1 MILYMYMDSHTHDN
15 EMVRRSHLH
24 SVEIAVLQVVFFF
37 VVPIILLYF
46 RIIPISGRIYTL
58 LFVSL
63 LLYGVIK
70 KQGWTSESV
79 GLTTKN
85 VKQFFGPYFFATVTA
100 MVAII
105 EIARMLGV
113 SAVSS
118 WWINPHF
125 LFMFFIV
132 SFFQEL
138 VFRGILMPLLSRIF
152 PDAFTVIVVNALL
165 FAGMHVIYPNPVI
178 GLPFAFIGGIFFAAL
193 YRRYPNLYLVSISH
207 AVLNFLAVWY
217 GLFTIN

>member
-1 MILYMYMDSHTHDN
+1 MDSHTDDTQ
-15 EMVRRSHLH
+15 MVRRAHLR
-24 SVEIAVLQVVFFF
+24 SVETAVLQVVFFF
-37 VVPIILLYF
+37 VVPIVLLYF
-46 RIIPISGRIYTL
+46 EIIPISGRIYTL

-70 KQGWTSESV
+70 KEGWTSEAV

-85 VKQFFGPYFFATVTA
+85 VKKFFGPYFFATIAA

-113 SAVSS
+113 ASVSD
-118 WWINPHF
+118 WWTNPHF
-125 LFMFFIV
+125 LFLFFVV

-138 VFRGILMPLLSRIF
+138 VFRGILMPLLGRIF
-152 PDAFTVIVVNALL
+152 PDSFTVIVVNALL

-178 GLPFAFIGGIFFAAL
+178 GLPFAFIGGIFFAGL
-193 YRRYPNLYLVSISH
+193 YRRYPNLYLVTLSH
-207 AVLNFLAVWY
+207 AILNFLAVWY
-217 GLFTIN
+217 GLFTIS

>member
-1 MILYMYMDSHTHDN
+1 MDSHSSSND
-15 EMVRRSHLH
+15 MVRRAHLR
-24 SVEIAVLQVVFFF
+24 SVETAALQVVFFF
-37 VVPIILLYF
+37 VVPIVLLYF
-46 RIIPISGRIYTL
+46 GIIPISGRIYTL

-70 KQGWTSESV
+70 KEGWTNEVV

-85 VKQFFGPYFFATVTA
+85 FRQFFGPYFFATIAA

-105 EIARMLGV
+105 EIARVLGV
-113 SAVSS
+113 ESVSS
-118 WWINPHF
+118 WWLNPHF
-125 LFMFFIV
+125 LFLFVVV

-152 PDAFTVIVVNALL
+152 PDSFMVIIVNAVL
-165 FAGMHVIYPNPVI
+165 FAGMHVIYPNPVV

-207 AVLNFLAVWY
+207 AILNFLAVWY
-217 GLFTIN
+217 GLFTIS

>member
-1 MILYMYMDSHTHDN
+1 MDSKQEN
-15 EMVRRSHLH
+15 ERMVRLAHLR
-24 SVEIAVLQVVFFF
+24 SVELAALQVIFFF
-37 VVPIILLYF
+37 VVPIVLLYF
-46 RIIPISGRIYTL
+46 GIIPIGARIYTL
-58 LFVSL
+58 LIVSV

-70 KQGWTSESV
+70 KEGWTSEAV
-79 GLTTKN
+79 GLSTRNFK
-85 VKQFFGPYFFATVTA
+85 KFSGPYFFATVTA

-113 SAVSS
+113 SAISS
-118 WWINPHF
+118 WWTKPHF
-125 LFMFFIV
+125 LFLFFVV

-138 VFRGILMPLLSRIF
+138 VFRGILMPLLGKIF
-152 PDAFTVIVVNALL
+152 PDAFMVIIVNALL
-165 FAGMHVIYPNPVI
+165 FAGMHIIYPNPAI

-193 YRRYPNLYLVSISH
+193 YRRYPNVYLVSISH